1 MDEKNEIVEV
11 SPNVKLTLEG
21 NDITNQI
28 ISEKDPNKLEDL
40 TQLFLLNKKKK
51 DLARINK
58 LSNLINTIDDEVINR
73 FNEEPE
79 NFNNDQLVKYL
90 TATQQIIDTTT
101 NNIEKVPMIQINN
114 QKNEIHI
121 DDSGLN
127 KESRAKVLEVITG
140 ILNESKVID
149 AEVEEK

>member
-11 SPNVKLTLEG
+11 NPNVKLTLEG

-90 TATQQIIDTTT
+90 TATQQIIDTTA

-127 KESRAKVLEVITG
+127 KESRAKVLEVITS
-140 ILNESKVID
+140 ILNEGKVIE

>member
-11 SPNVKLTLEG
+11 NPNVKLTLEG

-90 TATQQIIDTTT
+90 TATQQIIDTTA

-127 KESRAKVLEVITG
+127 KESRAKVLEVITS
-140 ILNESKVID
+140 ILNEGKIID

>member
-1 MDEKNEIVEV
+1 
-11 SPNVKLTLEG
+11 
-21 NDITNQI
+21 
-28 ISEKDPNKLEDL
+28 
-40 TQLFLLNKKKK
+40 
-51 DLARINK
+51 
-58 LSNLINTIDDEVINR
+58 
-73 FNEEPE
+73 
-79 NFNNDQLVKYL
+79 
-90 TATQQIIDTTT
+90 
-101 NNIEKVPMIQINN
+101 MIQINN

>member
-11 SPNVKLTLEG
+11 NPNVKLTLEG

-28 ISEKDPNKLEDL
+28 ISENDPNKLEDL

-73 FNEEPE
+73 FNDEPE

-90 TATQQIIDTTT
+90 TATQQIIDTTA

-127 KESRAKVLEVITG
+127 KESRAKVLEVITS
-140 ILNESKVID
+140 ILNEGKVIE

>member
-11 SPNVKLTLEG
+11 NPNVKLTLEG

-127 KESRAKVLEVITG
+127 KESRAKVLEVITN

>member
-11 SPNVKLTLEG
+11 NPNVKLTLEG

-127 KESRAKVLEVITG
+127 KESRAKVLEVITS

>member
-1 MDEKNEIVEV
+1 MDEKNEVAV

-58 LSNLINTIDDEVINR
+58 LSNLIDTIDDEVINR

-127 KESRAKVLEVITG
+127 KESRAKVLEVITS

>member
-1 MDEKNEIVEV
+1 MNEKNEVVEV

>member
-1 MDEKNEIVEV
+1 MDEKNEVVEV

-127 KESRAKVLEVITG
+127 KESRAKVLEVITS

>member
-11 SPNVKLTLEG
+11 NPNVKLTLEG

-73 FNEEPE
+73 FNDEPE

-90 TATQQIIDTTT
+90 TATQQIIDTTA

-127 KESRAKVLEVITG
+127 KESRAKVLEVITS
-140 ILNESKVID
+140 ILNEGKVIE

>member
-11 SPNVKLTLEG
+11 NHNVKLTLEG

-90 TATQQIIDTTT
+90 TATQQIIDTTA

-127 KESRAKVLEVITG
+127 KESRAKVLEVITS
-140 ILNESKVID
+140 ILNEGKIID

>member
-1 MDEKNEIVEV
+1 MDEKNEVVEV